1 MQLTTHGRL
10 STIHHDT
17 IRKYVRE
24 DGNYVLGDFL
34 DFFFLRFCTWRELK
48 FPVMLVSKS
57 SEYNREL
64 VTVIQDYK
72 ITNIGTDCGK
82 YCPIGWTALEPQAT
96 PREVVFQH
104 WG

>member
-1 MQLTTHGRL
+1 
-10 STIHHDT
+10 
-17 IRKYVRE
+17 
-24 DGNYVLGDFL
+24 
-34 DFFFLRFCTWRELK
+34 
-48 FPVMLVSKS
+48 MLVSKS